1 MNKSDKSVIEG
12 SKKLFNLNKTQADAI
27 RERVQK
33 KRDARELAREEERN
47 YVEFRKMEILYQFR
61 PKTTATTKNPDD
73 SFPRRKRGVSMGF
86 GERKAYFLSI
96 RPNPKFA
103 TWFGKKKRSAA
114 STNRDDNKNKIL
126 LPVAP
131 VPEKSLPP
139 EIPEEDELE
148 DSKSTSVK
156 KGINAAN
163 PFIKGCPFWTVS
175 TGDEEEM
182 AEDDYPVDIE
192 AIEKVVNGAALKRP
206 PFLKKSFDIHSDLDT
221 FKKDDVLFD
230 RELIFGNTVT
240 TVLNLFCTDQNE
252 GRETKK
258 GKTPHRGK
266 SSKSQKSQVSTI
278 SEIQNM
284 VTWANTITITTFE
297 VEKREPKKKR
307 VPQEEPMKDIKRM
320 SGEAASKE

>member
-1 MNKSDKSVIEG
+1 MSASEG
-12 SKKLFNLNKTQADAI
+12 TGKQVALNKKQADAI
-27 RERVQK
+27 RARVKK

-61 PKTTATTKNPDD
+61 PKSSATSRNPDD

-103 TWFGKKKRSAA
+103 TWFGKRKHLPSE
-114 STNRDDNKNKIL
+114 NNKNKIL

-131 VPEKSLPP
+131 MPVTEKTVQQRD
-139 EIPEEDELE
+139 EDDDDIDDISRRGPGL
-148 DSKSTSVK
+148 K
-156 KGINAAN
+156 KGVNANN
-163 PFIKGCPFWTVS
+163 PFIKGCPFWTVG

-192 AIEKVVNGAALKRP
+192 AIEKVVNGAELKRP
-206 PFLKKSFDIHSDLDT
+206 PYIKKSFEAFSDMDS

-240 TVLNLFCTDQNE
+240 TVLNLFCSDTT
-252 GRETKK
+252 TKK
-258 GKTPHRGK
+258 D
-266 SSKSQKSQVSTI
+266 SKKPRERRVRTFHSASEVQKI
-278 SEIQNM
+278 
-284 VTWANTITITTFE
+284 VTWANTIYITTFD
-297 VEKREPKKKR
+297 VQNREPKKQR
-307 VPQEEPMKDIKRM
+307 TPQEEPMRDVIRL
-320 SGEAASKE
+320 SGERTKE